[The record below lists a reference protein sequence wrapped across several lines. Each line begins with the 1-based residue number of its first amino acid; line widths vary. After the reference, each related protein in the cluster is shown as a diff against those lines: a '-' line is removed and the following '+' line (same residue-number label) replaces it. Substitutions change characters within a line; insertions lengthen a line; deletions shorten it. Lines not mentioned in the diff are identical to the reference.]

1 MEWKH
6 LTKEDTALYK
16 GIGILLI
23 VGHNFF
29 HWVAPSTGENEFIFD
44 AGLIGKLGTLLIK
57 QPLESL
63 NLALSYFGHY
73 GVGIF
78 IFLSGY
84 GLARSRAGGAGK
96 GAGTMGW
103 FSFMSSRV
111 RKVYPGFVLAV
122 VLYVVFEYFRTSA
135 LPPPDILKELAV
147 KLSLLAN
154 FFPDQALSVNGPWW
168 FYSFIFQCY
177 AVFPL
182 LVHVHRRLG
191 PAGLFTAAGAGLIF
205 LAVLGPLLMQH
216 HVNALQMVVGH
227 LPEFCL
233 GIYLAG
239 RREARFH
246 GAWLL
251 VAAAIFVLGNR
262 FGAAWPFSFL
272 SCLVLVLAGLQVIVP
287 MIRRRP
293 ALGAV
298 IAYYGLISMYL
309 FACHGFLRG
318 PFVYIANKHTSPAL
332 SILLSVAFLLTATA
346 VAQIMMAAG
355 KTAQR
360 YFKKDI
366 FS

>member
-29 HWVAPSTGENEFIFD
+29 HWVAPSTGENEFVFD
-44 AGLIGKLGTLLIK
+44 AGLVKKLASLLVQ
-57 QPLESL
+57 QPLESI

-84 GLARSRAGGAGK
+84 GLARSRAGGNGS
-96 GAGTMGW
+96 GAGTVGW
-103 FSFMSSRV
+103 FSFMNSRV
-111 RKVYPGFVLAV
+111 RRIYPGFALAV
-122 VLYVVFEYFRTSA
+122 VLYIVFEYFRTSA
-135 LPPPDILKELAV
+135 LPPPDTLKELV
-147 KLSLLAN
+147 LKLSLLAS

-182 LVHVHRRLG
+182 LAHVHRRLG
-191 PAGLFTAAGAGLIF
+191 PAGLWAAAAAGLIF
-205 LAVLGPLLMQH
+205 IAVFNPMLTGH
-216 HVNALQMVVGH
+216 GVNALQMAAGH

-239 RREARFH
+239 RREQKLN

-251 VAAAIFVLGNR
+251 VAAAIFVLGNLFR
-262 FGAAWPFSFL
+262 PAWHLSFL

-298 IAYYGLISMYL
+298 IAYYGIISMYL

-318 PFVYIANKHTSPAL
+318 PFVYIANKHTSPVITLMLGA
-332 SILLSVAFLLTATA
+332 AFLLAATA
-346 VAQIMMAAG
+346 VAQLMMAAG
-355 KTAQR
+355 KIRRQR
-360 YFKKDI
+360 F
-366 FS
+366 F